1 MADKSSKSPW
11 QYSKAQENKY
21 ARQLRAVA
29 KHSGAIIAAHT
40 NADGE
45 LEDVSSMMHTANLY
59 AAALEPWANRVAM
72 AMIMQVAKS
81 NERAWQQQ
89 SKIIGRE
96 LSKVLQTSNIAPT
109 IEALRLENVKLI
121 KSLPIEAANR
131 ASKLSQEAVTTGAR
145 ADEIAAQIGA
155 SGTVTQSRATLI
167 ARTEIAKSNANIT
180 QARAGLI
187 GSKSYIWRTMEDG
200 AVREA
205 HAEMAN
211 ETFDFDDPPEVGDEG
226 NHGPGE
232 YPNCRCYAE
241 VII

>member
-1 MADKSSKSPW
+1 MTDKPSKSPW

-21 ARQLRAVA
+21 ARQLRKVA
-29 KHSGAIIAAHT
+29 QHSGAIIAAHT

-59 AAALEPWANRVAM
+59 AAALEPWANRIAL
-72 AMIMQVAKS
+72 AMINQVAKS
-81 NERAWQQQ
+81 NERAWKTQ
-89 SKIIGRE
+89 SKIVGRE
-96 LSKVLQTSNIAPT
+96 LSNVLQTSNIAPT

-131 ASKLSQEAVTTGAR
+131 ASKLAQEAVTTGAR

-180 QARAGLI
+180 QARAGLV
-187 GSKSYIWRTMEDG
+187 GAKQYIWRTMEDG
-200 AVREA
+200 AVRES

-211 ETFDFDDPPEVGDEG
+211 LTFDYDDPPEVGDEG

-232 YPNCRCYAE
+232 FPNCRCYAE
-241 VII
+241 PII